1 MLKIRLGAALISLI
15 LTALTLY
22 IAPKIYFAY
31 VQWSEGF
38 SDDQKQLMNIVQM
51 GIGFTIA
58 AIGFWLWKRK
68 SRK

>member
-1 MLKIRLGAALISLI
+1 MLKIRLIAVFISLI

-31 VQWSEGF
+31 VQWSAGF
-38 SDDQKQLMNIVQM
+38 TDDQKQLMNIAQM
-51 GIGFTIA
+51 CIGFAIA
-58 AIGFWLWKRK
+58 GIGFWLWKRK